1 MPPTPRPLG
10 GPKIHHAIERPLA
23 LPAPADFGP
32 VADQLPGEPAS
43 TSARS
48 GRKSGLS
55 LGLAWRAVRRHAWVA
70 LIAWAAG
77 TAGLIA
83 WADRKIRPGY
93 QAVSVIKVDAGDRGR
108 FRDGGPGGDFEVYK
122 QTQARRLANPGVIE
136 AAIKAH
142 PELLGLPTLARGQAP
157 EDAVRSAIVAQVVPQ
172 TDLIQVT
179 MTSPTPDE
187 PARVVDAVIESF
199 LRATENGDDGAVE
212 KVRRIREARD
222 ARAREVDLRRSE
234 VVDRAAKLGAIDS
247 ARARDRDAV
256 ALDQYKTLSNQLL
269 TIDLEMMAAR
279 AKLDRA
285 RQRSAAHEPDAK
297 VDAAVVA
304 AFYADPQV
312 ATLRG
317 QVEAARDELA
327 QADRVAR
334 NASEIPRGAARKTID
349 EGQKQIDQLWIRKKP
364 ALAQAAKSTS
374 AAEVE
379 AQQAAGRLVELEA
392 MTAGLN
398 DRLGRLNAQT
408 KAAGADELTLEFAR
422 HDLARSEA
430 MLDTLTKDLDRAEVE
445 AKGAV
450 AGFRQEFPA
459 RVAELPD
466 GHRRIKAMVIAPFG
480 MLLGVVGLLVL
491 AELRSGRVVGPDD
504 LPTTLQPRVLG
515 VLPTLPRPGTARHRD
530 DIARFVQG
538 LEHLRVVLCDRRDHR
553 SRRCL
558 LITSASVG
566 EGKTT
571 LAAQLAER
579 CVNAGLSTLLI
590 DADLRSPTLSQMF
603 DQGNRRGLADVL
615 RGEATAEEAIGVIGD
630 AGGVHFLAAGTDRA
644 DPGRLLHGEA
654 LGRLLARARE
664 SFDMVIVDAPPVLP
678 VPDALTIGRWVDGAV
693 LSVRS
698 DTSRFPLIEQADQ
711 RLASMGVPV
720 LGAVVAGVRD
730 AGRAYGVP
738 TGPGPVVTSVDG

>member
-1 MPPTPRPLG
+1 
-10 GPKIHHAIERPLA
+10 
-23 LPAPADFGP
+23 
-32 VADQLPGEPAS
+32 
-43 TSARS
+43 
-48 GRKSGLS
+48 
-55 LGLAWRAVRRHAWVA
+55 
-70 LIAWAAG
+70 
-77 TAGLIA
+77 
-83 WADRKIRPGY
+83 
-93 QAVSVIKVDAGDRGR
+93 
-108 FRDGGPGGDFEVYK
+108 
-122 QTQARRLANPGVIE
+122 
-136 AAIKAH
+136 
-142 PELLGLPTLARGQAP
+142 
-157 EDAVRSAIVAQVVPQ
+157 
-172 TDLIQVT
+172 
-179 MTSPTPDE
+179 
-187 PARVVDAVIESF
+187 
-199 LRATENGDDGAVE
+199 
-212 KVRRIREARD
+212 
-222 ARAREVDLRRSE
+222 
-234 VVDRAAKLGAIDS
+234 
-247 ARARDRDAV
+247 V

-269 TIDLEMMAAR
+269 AVDLEMMAAR
-279 AKLDRA
+279 AKVERS
-285 RQRSAAHEPDAK
+285 RQRPPHHEPDAK

-312 ATLRG
+312 ATIRS
-317 QVEAARDELA
+317 QVDSARDELA

-334 NASEIPRGAARKTID
+334 NASEIPRGAARKAID

-364 ALAQAAKSTS
+364 ALAQAVKSAS

-379 AQQAAGRLVELEA
+379 AQQAAARLAELEA

-445 AKGAV
+445 AKGTV

-504 LPTTLQPRVLG
+504 LPTTLRPRVLG
-515 VLPTLPRPGTARHRD
+515 VLPILPRPGTSRHRE

-538 LEHLRVVLCDRRDHR
+538 LDHLRVVLCDRRDHR

-558 LITSASVG
+558 LITSAAVG

-579 CVNAGLSTLLI
+579 CVNAGLTTLLI
-590 DADLRSPTLSQMF
+590 DADLRSPTLSKMF

-630 AGGVHFLAAGTDRA
+630 AGGVHFLAAGTDRT

-654 LGRLLARARE
+654 LGQLLARARE

-698 DTSRFPLIEQADQ
+698 DTSRFPLIEQADH

-720 LGAVVAGVRD
+720 LGAVVNGVRD
-730 AGRAYGVP
+730 AGKAYGVP
-738 TGPGPVVTSVDG
+738 TGPGPVVTTVDG